1 MALFKLGAIVATPGA
16 LQFCEEHSI
25 DPLALIGRHVG
36 GDFGDLDA
44 GDVAANV
51 HGIKHDLRVF
61 SSYVCTATG
70 CTIVSSLLAPIS
82 WNLFPTL
89 RTSTKPKPSAV
100 SGMVALR
107 AMVVGAFTAQ

>member
-1 MALFKLGAIVATPGA
+1 MSLFKLGSIVATQEA

-44 GDVAANV
+44 DDVAANV

-61 SSYVCTATG
+61 SAYQFKHGKVWVITEADR
-70 CTIVSSLLAPIS
+70 SSTCLL
-82 WNLFPTL
+82 L
-89 RTSTKPKPSAV
+89 PSEY
-100 SGMVALR
+100 
-107 AMVVGAFTAQ
+107 